1 MQRNYLRIKNFS
13 KGMFFDL
20 HVHGNENVII
30 EAERLGYAGLGLTR
44 YFEDYNEEFSRE
56 FDILDDSSNIIIKKC
71 IEISCK
77 NPEDLRKKVQ
87 KSRRKADILMVRG
100 GDLKV
105 NRAACEDQRVDVLS
119 QPYRSR
125 RDTGLNHVLA
135 RKAAE
140 NSVAIELNLK
150 ILFKTNLRY
159 RYRVISQFRHIIE
172 LQRKF
177 KFPLIITTNAN
188 SKYDLRS
195 PQDISAFARCFQM
208 TFEES
213 FDAISKTPL
222 EIIKTNKARDSFI
235 VDGVKTVE

>member
-1 MQRNYLRIKNFS
+1 LS

-20 HVHGNENVII
+20 HFHGNENVIR

-44 YFEDYNEEFSRE
+44 YFEDCNEEFIRE
-56 FDILDDSSNIIIKKC
+56 FDILNDSSNIIIKKC

-87 KSRRKADILMVRG
+87 KSRKNSDILMVRG

-105 NRAACEDQRVDVLS
+105 NRAACEDQRVDILS

-195 PQDISAFARCFQM
+195 PQDIFALARCFQM
-208 TFEES
+208 TFEEL
-213 FDAISKTPL
+213 FDAISETPK
-222 EIIKTNKARDSFI
+222 EIIETNNARDSFI

>member
-1 MQRNYLRIKNFS
+1 MS

-20 HVHGNENVII
+20 HFHGNENVIR

-44 YFEDYNEEFSRE
+44 YFEDCNEEFIRE
-56 FDILDDSSNIIIKKC
+56 FDILNDSSNIIIKKC

-87 KSRRKADILMVRG
+87 KSRKNSDILMVRG

-105 NRAACEDQRVDVLS
+105 NRAACEDQRVDILS

-195 PQDISAFARCFQM
+195 PQDIFALARCFQM
-208 TFEES
+208 TFEEL
-213 FDAISKTPL
+213 FDAISETPK
-222 EIIKTNKARDSFI
+222 EIIETNNARDSFI

>member
-1 MQRNYLRIKNFS
+1 
-13 KGMFFDL
+13 MFFDL
-20 HVHGNENVII
+20 HFHGNENVIR

-56 FDILDDSSNIIIKKC
+56 FDILNDSSNIIIKKC

-87 KSRRKADILMVRG
+87 KSRKNSDILMVRG

-105 NRAACEDQRVDVLS
+105 NRAACEDQRVDILS

-195 PQDISAFARCFQM
+195 PQDIFALARCFQM
-208 TFEES
+208 TFEEL
-213 FDAISKTPL
+213 FDAISETPK
-222 EIIKTNKARDSFI
+222 EIIETNNARDSFI

>member
-1 MQRNYLRIKNFS
+1 
-13 KGMFFDL
+13 MFFDL
-20 HVHGNENVII
+20 HFHGNENVIR

-44 YFEDYNEEFSRE
+44 YFEDCNEEFIRE
-56 FDILDDSSNIIIKKC
+56 FDILNDSSNIIIKKC

-87 KSRRKADILMVRG
+87 KSRKNSDILMVRG

-105 NRAACEDQRVDVLS
+105 NRAACEDQRVDILS

-135 RKAAE
+135 RKASE

-195 PQDISAFARCFQM
+195 PQDIFALARCFQM
-208 TFEES
+208 TFEEL
-213 FDAISKTPL
+213 FDAISETPK
-222 EIIKTNKARDSFI
+222 EIIETNNARDSFI